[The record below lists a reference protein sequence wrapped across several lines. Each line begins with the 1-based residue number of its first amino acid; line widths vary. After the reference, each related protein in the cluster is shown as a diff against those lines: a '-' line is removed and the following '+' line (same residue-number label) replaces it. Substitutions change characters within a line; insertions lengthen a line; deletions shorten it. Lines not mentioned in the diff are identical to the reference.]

1 MSVLKEMMNAIMCAS
16 TQLAVSFVSVQGLA
30 IDFKVTP

>member
-16 TQLAVSFVSVQGLA
+16 TRLAVSFVTVQGLA
-30 IDFKVTP
+30 IDFKVMP